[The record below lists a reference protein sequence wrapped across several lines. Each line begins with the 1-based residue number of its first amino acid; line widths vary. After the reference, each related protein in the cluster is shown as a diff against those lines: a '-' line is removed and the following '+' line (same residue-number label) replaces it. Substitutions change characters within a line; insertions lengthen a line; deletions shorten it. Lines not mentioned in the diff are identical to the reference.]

1 MFQKIIHFIKYHN
14 AFTIGLGLVIF
25 ITAGVFASSD
35 TLVGQKVETAKSVD
49 NSFILTADLANFD
62 TKLQI
67 KSIQEDADNYY
78 INYSYQT
85 IAIQDYVWQPVTEEK
100 NLVVSKKAL
109 GEKDLGLF
117 VAEELGETLDYQLS
131 YLKEVQG
138 IEKEKGLTQK
148 VVDTQY
154 AGLIGKFLN
163 PEEKVFPGYTPV
175 VTPPEIA
182 VQPEN
187 TAPTLSFPAE
197 PAPLAV
203 EVPPSGTQA
212 GAPQPTPQPTIDKEA
227 IRQIVLE
234 LLAQQQSGIANQELG
249 IMNQGEEAVLEP
261 EPEPEPEQ
269 EPEQEPEPEQELELE
284 PLPVEVPLPEIPAPE
299 VPAVETTTPAE

>member
-197 PAPLAV
+197 PTASATTSTSQP
-203 EVPPSGTQA
+203 
-212 GAPQPTPQPTIDKEA
+212 APQPNIDREA

-234 LLAQQQSGIANQELG
+234 LLAEQQASENQPTPQPEPQPEVPPEVPSEITGCTDSQALNYNPG
-249 IMNQGEEAVLEP
+249 ATKDDGSCQYPGEEIEA
-261 EPEPEPEQ
+261 
-269 EPEQEPEPEQELELE
+269 
-284 PLPVEVPLPEIPAPE
+284 PVTEISTPEI
-299 VPAVETTTPAE
+299 PAVETTSPTE